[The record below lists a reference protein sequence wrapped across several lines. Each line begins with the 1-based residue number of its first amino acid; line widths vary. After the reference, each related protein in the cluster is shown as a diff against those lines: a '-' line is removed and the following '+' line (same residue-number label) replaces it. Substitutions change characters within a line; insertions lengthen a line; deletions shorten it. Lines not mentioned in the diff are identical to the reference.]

1 MWTLA
6 ELMRWCSSIQDLI
19 SRVFKQKGKKK
30 EKKRDKS
37 WSRVQIYTIYAGLSS
52 GPAQRPSSSFLL
64 IRADVRIHDQAIHPL
79 LGHKCIDLCTT
90 DVKASERRAAASVLS
105 LSSNK
110 FHISFVFQIFSKF
123 NAIQIGPPDYTFGG
137 GNLSIIEYYLHK
149 IALR

>member
-1 MWTLA
+1 
-6 ELMRWCSSIQDLI
+6 MRCCSSKRGLI
-19 SRVFKQKGKKK
+19 SKKKKK
-30 EKKRDKS
+30 EFKNARATRFTQKS
-37 WSRVQIYTIYAGLSS
+37 KIYKIYAESS
-52 GPAQRPSSSFLL
+52 TIPAQRPSESSL

-110 FHISFVFQIFSKF
+110 FHISSIFQIFSKL

-137 GNLSIIEYYLHK
+137 GESVHNLNIIFIKSH
-149 IALR
+149 